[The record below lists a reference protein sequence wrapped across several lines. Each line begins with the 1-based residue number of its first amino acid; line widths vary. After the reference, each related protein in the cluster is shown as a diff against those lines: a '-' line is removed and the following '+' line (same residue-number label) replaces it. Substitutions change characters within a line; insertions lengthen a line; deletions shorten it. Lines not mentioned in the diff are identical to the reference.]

1 MNCTEI
7 RKQILEPV
15 KRVVLKL
22 GSSVVTADDGLDID
36 ILDGIVTDVSL
47 LKQQGKE
54 LILVT
59 SGAIAA
65 GVRRMGLKEGARSI
79 PQKQAAAAV
88 GQSRLMAAYEEAF
101 GRHGIHAAQ
110 MLLTKDDLS
119 HRRRHLNARN
129 TLTTLLSWGV
139 IPIINENDTVVVD
152 EIKLGDNDNLSALV
166 ATLAEADLLIALT
179 DMEGLMDC
187 DPRVNPEACLIPLVD
202 EITPEISKIAGATSS
217 GPGRGGM
224 ASKLEAAA
232 KAGRSGI
239 PTIIARG
246 KTPSIVLRIMKG
258 DPCGTLIMPARETI
272 SSRKHWIRYN
282 LESEGEVR
290 VDEGAA
296 RALASSGKSL
306 LPIGV
311 TNVAGNFE
319 HGAKVTVED
328 EHGRALA
335 VGLINYSSDEM
346 RKIMGHQTAEIDWI
360 LGYRRNDEAIHV
372 DNLVLL
378 LDALAPK
385 KKKGVKKKGV
395 KSAIGSW

>member
-1 MNCTEI
+1 MARFIVLNPKDNI
-7 RKQILEPV
+7 AVALEPV

-22 GSSVVTADDGLDID
+22 GSSVVTAEDGLDVD

-54 LILVT
+54 LIIVT

-65 GVRRMGLKEGARSI
+65 GVRRMGLKEGARTI

-202 EITPEISKIAGATSS
+202 EITPEISKIAGKHPPDRA
-217 GPGRGGM
+217 
-224 ASKLEAAA
+224 EAAWPRNWKRQPRQA
-232 KAGRSGI
+232 DRASRRSSPGE
-239 PTIIARG
+239 R
-246 KTPSIVLRIMKG
+246 LR
-258 DPCGTLIMPARETI
+258 A
-272 SSRKHWIRYN
+272 
-282 LESEGEVR
+282 
-290 VDEGAA
+290 
-296 RALASSGKSL
+296 
-306 LPIGV
+306 
-311 TNVAGNFE
+311 
-319 HGAKVTVED
+319 
-328 EHGRALA
+328 
-335 VGLINYSSDEM
+335 
-346 RKIMGHQTAEIDWI
+346 
-360 LGYRRNDEAIHV
+360 
-372 DNLVLL
+372 
-378 LDALAPK
+378 
-385 KKKGVKKKGV
+385 
-395 KSAIGSW
+395 